1 MRLLVGLGN
10 PGPGYAGNRHN
21 IGAMAVDAICRR
33 HGFGPWKSRFHGLAA
48 EGLIGGIKVLALKPK
63 TYMNR
68 SGEAVS
74 AALRFYKMPAEDVIV
89 IYDEIDLKPGQIRVK
104 KGGGA
109 AGHNGIRSIDD
120 YIGPEFWRIRLGI
133 GHPGAPELV
142 HHYVLQDFAK
152 AERPWLEKLLDA
164 VADAFPLMAV
174 GDESR
179 FVNKVVVAIKP
190 PKPKETKKPEAA
202 PEEPEPDK
210 SGPGSSDG

>member
-33 HGFGPWKSRFHGLAA
+33 HGFGSWKSRFHGRAA
-48 EGLIGGIKVLALKPK
+48 EGLLNSVKVVALKPL

-74 AALRFYKMPAEDVIV
+74 AAMRFYKMPPEDVIV

-120 YIGPEFWRIRLGI
+120 YIGPEFWRVRLGI

-142 HHYVLQDFAK
+142 HNHVLQDFSK
-152 AERPWLEKLLDA
+152 ADRPWLEKLLDA
-164 VADAFPLMAV
+164 IADAFPLIAA

-179 FVNKVVVAIKP
+179 FVNKVVLAIKP
-190 PKPKETKKPEAA
+190 PKPKEPKKPDT
-202 PEEPEPDK
+202 PPDEPEPGE
-210 SGPGSSDG
+210 SRAGL

>member
-10 PGPGYAGNRHN
+10 PGSGYAGNRHN

-48 EGLIGGIKVLALKPK
+48 EGFFDGIKIVALKPM

-68 SGEAVS
+68 SGEAV
-74 AALRFYKMPAEDVIV
+74 AAAARFYKIAPENVIV
-89 IYDEIDLKPGQIRVK
+89 IYDEIDLKPNKIRVK

-120 YIGPEFWRIRLGI
+120 HIGPDFWRVRLGI
-133 GHPGAPELV
+133 GHPGTPELV
-142 HHYVLQDFAK
+142 HNYVLQDFSK
-152 AERPWLEKLLDA
+152 AERPWLEKLLEA
-164 VADAFPLMAV
+164 VADAFPLIAA

-179 FVNKVVVAIKP
+179 FVNKVVLAIKP
-190 PKPKETKKPEAA
+190 PKPKEPKKPEAPPGEA
-202 PEEPEPDK
+202 EPDK
-210 SGPGSSDG
+210 SGPGTSRA

>member
-21 IGAMAVDAICRR
+21 IGAMAADAICRR
-33 HGFGPWKSRFHGLAA
+33 HGFRPWKARFHGLAA
-48 EGLIGGIKVLALKPK
+48 EGIADGVKIVALKPK

-68 SGEAVS
+68 SGEAV
-74 AALRFYKMPAEDVIV
+74 AAAQRFYKIEPADVIV
-89 IYDEIDLKPGQIRVK
+89 VYDEIDLKPGQIRVK

-120 YIGPEFWRIRLGI
+120 YIGPDFWRIRLGI

-142 HHYVLQDFAK
+142 HNYVLQDFPK

-164 VADAFPLMAV
+164 VAEAFPLMAA

-179 FVNKVVVAIKP
+179 FANKVVLAIQP
-190 PKPKETKKPEAA
+190 PKPKPPRPEAA
-202 PEEPEPDK
+202 EPGKTNPQKKD
-210 SGPGSSDG
+210 S